1 LFVSFIFSTS
11 LRFRLVL
18 SPIPATAYT
27 SQTVVLFPYS
37 PAYTPMAPELPIVE
51 LIQFASASNHRVVDP
66 FLIPATR
73 NITQGY
79 E

>member
-1 LFVSFIFSTS
+1 
-11 LRFRLVL
+11 
-18 SPIPATAYT
+18 
-27 SQTVVLFPYS
+27 
-37 PAYTPMAPELPIVE
+37 MAPELPIVE
-51 LIQFASASNHRVVDP
+51 LIQFASASNHRVVDS